1 MAVSVK
7 APDDRSPR
15 NLLRPCFAAISFC
28 AAIFLGCTIPVVSPS
43 VAARTTVPPSPPATP
58 LTHRPFDT
66 TKLDLTSTLIPSLA
80 GRALVYAGMAI
91 DQGAHVLYLGDQT
104 ASGVHVFDIALPTP
118 RYLRTIALA
127 SPPVGLA
134 LAEDLHRLFIGT
146 VTGAVVVV
154 DVVAAVQPGA
164 SLQTLDLGGKGRID
178 QLIYEPRGQMIFAA
192 SSDDHVL
199 TVIDAVHRVA
209 VERFVTGPGPLRLG
223 VDAANGLV
231 YLTDSTDKK
240 VTQYGVAS
248 LGPLP
253 PIPQFHNL
261 PCDGIAVNPSTRQ
274 GLLSCMS
281 AEGPYIQRL
290 NFNDGKLIAR
300 YDQIGGA
307 DVMIY
312 SVAAD
317 RYLIAAP
324 DFTRGPAIWIYGG
337 PLVVHITNVPVPAG
351 SRGVAYDETN
361 RIVYTADQRAG
372 QAGLLGFPLP
382 SGRP

>member
-7 APDDRSPR
+7 AADDSSRR
-15 NLLRPCFAAISFC
+15 TVLRPRFAAIAFC
-28 AAIFLGCTIPVVSPS
+28 AAIFLGCTDPVVSPS
-43 VAARTTVPPSPPATP
+43 VAARTTVPSSPSAPP
-58 LTHRPFDT
+58 LTHKPFDT

-80 GRALVYAGMAI
+80 GRALLYAGMAI
-91 DQGAHVLYLGDQT
+91 DQGAHLLYLGDQT

-146 VTGAVVVV
+146 VTGAVVVF
-154 DVVAAVQPGA
+154 DVVASVQSGA
-164 SLQTLDLGGKGRID
+164 SLQTLDLEGKGRID

-199 TVIDAVHRVA
+199 TVIDAVRRVA
-209 VERFVTGPGPLRLG
+209 VKRFVTGPGPLRLG

-231 YLTDSTDKK
+231 YLTNSTDKK
-240 VTQYGVAS
+240 VTQYGDAS
-248 LGPLP
+248 LGTPATY
-253 PIPQFHNL
+253 PQFHNL
-261 PCDGIAVNPSTRQ
+261 PCHGIAVNPSTRQ
-274 GLLSCMS
+274 GLLSCTS
-281 AEGPYIQRL
+281 VDGQYIQRL
-290 NFNDGKLIAR
+290 NSNDGRLIAG

-324 DFTRGPAIWIYGG
+324 DFSRGPAIGIFGG
-337 PLVVHITNVPVPAG
+337 PLVAHVTNVPVPAG
-351 SRGVAYDETN
+351 SRGVVYDETN
-361 RIVYTADQRAG
+361 RIIYTADQRAG